1 MSFLSLESCLLDQP
15 MQRRFS
21 LRRVDAGNPALI
33 AERIPKT
40 IAYYERAP
48 NLAKTQMASIPAELP
63 TRVYT
68 TADTRIPEVQLLS
81 NGSYHVMATNA
92 GGGYSHWKN
101 LAITRWKPDTTQD
114 NWGTFFYLRDLD
126 DGDFWSTAY
135 QPVKKES
142 ARYETIF
149 SEGRAEYRCIEN
161 GIETH
166 CEVVVSPEDDI
177 ELRRHKITNRFGKK
191 PYHRADQLFGNGHRH
206 RDCRPV
212 PSSFF
217 QTVRPDGNRAGIQ
230 RDHQHASS
238 AFRNGKT
245 AFFFCHDGH
254 S

>member
-1 MSFLSLESCLLDQP
+1 MNAFRKPSLTTNE
-15 MQRRFS
+15 RR
-21 LRRVDAGNPALI
+21 
-33 AERIPKT
+33 
-40 IAYYERAP
+40 

-68 TADTRIPEVQLLS
+68 TADTRFRKSSFFPTVPTTS
-81 NGSYHVMATNA
+81 GTNA

-177 ELRRHKITNRFGKK
+177 ELRASQDHEPVRQKARTIELTSYSETVIATAIADLSHPAFSKLFVQTEIVPEFNAIISTRRPRFETEK
-191 PYHRADQLFGNGHRH
+191 PPFA
-206 RDCRPV
+206 V
-212 PSSFF
+212 
-217 QTVRPDGNRAGIQ
+217 
-230 RDHQHASS
+230 
-238 AFRNGKT
+238 
-245 AFFFCHDGH
+245 CHDGH